1 MQLYYYSY
9 HYSLLYGYLGSFKPW
24 TIINNTATNAPVHMA
39 FHMCKYMS
47 EKLQA
52 GWPGPSMRALG
63 IGNLDR
69 DYLGECLLPYASMLS
84 KLPFLANGIEG
95 KMQSH
100 CTFILH

>member
-1 MQLYYYSY
+1 MPLYIW
-9 HYSLLYGYLGSFKPW
+9 HFTCANICRKNCRQDGQVQVCVLW
-24 TIINNTATNAPVHMA
+24 
-39 FHMCKYMS
+39 
-47 EKLQA
+47 E
-52 GWPGPSMRALG
+52 LG
-63 IGNLDR
+63 IDR